1 RAVPRRRPRRTRRP
15 SPWPSSS
22 PSSSPFRSPL
32 PSPSPSPWLGPLACC
47 AGANGTT
54 ARTPVC
60 LLRHSVCEAAD
71 PYERRPPAAPCDGT
85 RRKGWPEDRAAESPQ
100 GPEAL
105 EAPEAPAAP
114 EATTSCPPGTRS
126 AQDHSSEAPGVSRA
140 LHDAYLRYFIDRT
153 GG

>member
-1 RAVPRRRPRRTRRP
+1 MPRRRPRRTRRP

-32 PSPSPSPWLGPLACC
+32 PSPSPSPSPWLGPLACC

-105 EAPEAPAAP
+105 EAPEAPHFWSP
-114 EATTSCPPGTRS
+114 RRLVCRGSCRRSTGDFSGVTRCLS
-126 AQDHSSEAPGVSRA
+126 PV
-140 LHDAYLRYFIDRT
+140 LH
-153 GG
+153 